1 MPLTQQLYFG
11 ESMLR
16 SKVAIYKDTEKRMFI
31 GSLFV
36 VAKIT
41 KQPEWN
47 IAQVLERMGSTSV
60 GPKGCSVCTAGWE
73 KQAAEKL
80 AYDDPILI

>member
-41 KQPEWN
+41 KQPE
-47 IAQVLERMGSTSV
+47 
-60 GPKGCSVCTAGWE
+60 
-73 KQAAEKL
+73 
-80 AYDDPILI
+80 